1 MEGNDTSMVYCGL
14 CHHDLCCKKSGK
26 KGYRISAV
34 ILKSII
40 TFFFFFPFSK
50 CRMSVAAYCVFCCRK
65 IGTSGP
71 APKQQLPWNDISKYS
86 SLCIDLKC

>member
-40 TFFFFFPFSK
+40 TFFFSFPSQNAECQWLLTVYF
-50 CRMSVAAYCVFCCRK
+50 AAEK
-65 IGTSGP
+65 
-71 APKQQLPWNDISKYS
+71 
-86 SLCIDLKC
+86 

>member
-1 MEGNDTSMVYCGL
+1 MTNIVYCDL
-14 CHHDLCCKKSGK
+14 CHHDLCCKKTGK
-26 KGYRISAV
+26 KCYRFSAV

-40 TFFFFFPFSK
+40 TFFFFFAPPL
-50 CRMSVAAYCVFCCRK
+50 CRMSVAAYCVFCYRK

-71 APKQQLPWNDISKYS
+71 ATKTHLPWNDISKYM